1 MAASFRRTSCAILL
15 AGLAGLAAGAP
26 LPASAQ
32 VPAATPAAAPARAS
46 YGPTVTADAARKV
59 AAAALEEAAKN
70 GWTMAITVVDTSG
83 QLVHFVKMDDCQTG
97 SIQVSIDKA
106 KSAALFRRPS
116 KVFNDMLAAGNTYVL
131 ALAGAVPVEGGIP
144 LVQDGKVIGA
154 IGVSGGTGQQ
164 DGTVAKAGAEQIR

>member
-1 MAASFRRTSCAILL
+1 MMAASFRRTGCAILL
-15 AGLAGLAAGAP
+15 AGMVAGAP
-26 LPASAQ
+26 LVALAQ
-32 VPAATPAAAPARAS
+32 VPAAAPARAS

-59 AAAALEEAAKN
+59 AAAALAEAAKN
-70 GWTMAITVVDTSG
+70 GWVMAVTVVDTSG

-154 IGVSGGTGQQ
+154 IGVSGGTAQQ